1 MPVLHE
7 NRGEELS
14 PKIDNPYSSKLEPQQ
29 WIGNKKSKAS
39 GVEKESS
46 RSIEEWQKE
55 RWDL

>member
-46 RSIEEWQKE
+46 RSIEE
-55 RWDL
+55 